1 MQQALALLPELL
13 FLDIRMPGIDGLEA
27 AQQIVEDWP
36 CERPLP
42 LIVFVTAYDQH
53 ALAAFERAAVD
64 YLLKP
69 VQTQR
74 LAQTCERLRGLLA
87 ARGAPADAAQPAAA
101 LDPVL
106 QQLQRLLGQ
115 GTGAAA
121 APQTQLKVIQ
131 AGVGNTLHMVPLAEV
146 LVFEAADKYVR
157 VLTEGREHLI
167 RQSLRELLPQ
177 LDESEFWQVHR
188 GTVVRAT
195 AIETRGARRDLG
207 PHPPV
212 TARPAREDR
221 GQPALRAPLQG
232 DVSSVAV
239 AMAVAA
245 VLIVAAGATIAVVPT
260 GGRGDPSDRRG
271 DPRGRGRGRG
281 RSPTPARAHR
291 PRAAR
296 AGTPPAAHRPPA
308 APTDRSPA
316 AGRR

>member
-1 MQQALALLPELL
+1 MSSNPAPTALIAEDEPLLAQALAAELRTLWPDLRLLATAPDGQQAVQQALALLPDIL

-69 VQTQR
+69 VQTAR

-87 ARGAPADAAQPAAA
+87 ARSAPADAAPVTAA

-115 GTGAAA
+115 GAGPAA
-121 APQTQLKVIQ
+121 APPAPLKVIQ

-146 LVFEAADKYVR
+146 LLFEAADKYVR

-195 AIETRGARRDLG
+195 AIETAVRD
-207 PHPPV
+207 
-212 TARPAREDR
+212 PA
-221 GQPALRAPLQG
+221 
-232 DVSSVAV
+232 S
-239 AMAVAA
+239 
-245 VLIVAAGATIAVVPT
+245 
-260 GGRGDPSDRRG
+260 GRIHLSL
-271 DPRGRGRGRG
+271 RGRPEKVVVSRLY
-281 RSPTPARAHR
+281 AHR
-291 PRAAR
+291 FKAM
-296 AGTPPAAHRPPA
+296 
-308 APTDRSPA
+308 
-316 AGRR
+316 